1 MHDLNKIWLDLTFVF
16 SHHTFISCVDDTFA
30 LIQYEQNIYMVNYN
44 VASEE
49 LFYQVVLGQFQ
60 NMGRLVLSPLSV
72 KECVLSAVMLEEAKG
87 NLPNDSKSADDIA
100 EVNKQKQKK
109 RRGI

>member
-1 MHDLNKIWLDLTFVF
+1 LSFVF
-16 SHHTFISCVDDTFA
+16 SNHTFISCVDDTFA

-60 NMGRLVLSPLSV
+60 NMGRLVLSTPLSI
-72 KECVLSAVMLEEAKG
+72 KECVLIAVKLEEAKG
-87 NLPNDSKSADDIA
+87 NLPNDIKSADDIA
-100 EVNKQKQKK
+100 EVRIKK
-109 RRGI
+109 EV